1 MYLIIAVIFLMLC
14 IEIYTIVKD
23 VSLNFNYQEKKL
35 EDSSKNFIEYTS
47 DRSFEKIFDPGEIY
61 TDDNYNLFIITD
73 GLPLLM
79 KKDQIY
85 EIKEPFTLKYINI
98 NEKIIRYYYK

>member
-14 IEIYTIVKD
+14 VELYTIVKD
-23 VSLNFNYQEKKL
+23 ISLNFNYQEKKL

-85 EIKEPFTLKYINI
+85 VINEPFTLKYINI